1 MALKL
6 FLISLSMICL
16 LGVSQAHF
24 ETLVSYPVVSKT
36 ETKPNSFVEN
46 ANILHKASPGQ
57 RARFYRNAFMAY
69 DANKDGFVTRD
80 ELDNRSSE
88 TFPNNLRFA
97 SLVNVG
103 MIMALKKFDR
113 EGGKLRQIGI
123 DLEDYKRSMKKKLSE
138 VSNALKWI
146 GLNNFYV
153 VNIEIFLP
161 FFTLARSKIDQIAF

>member
-6 FLISLSMICL
+6 FIISLSMICL

-57 RARFYRNAFMAY
+57 RARFYRNAYKSY

-80 ELDNRSSE
+80 ELDNKNSE
-88 TFPNNLRFA
+88 TLPNNLRFA
-97 SLVNVG
+97 SLTNVG
-103 MIMALKKFDR
+103 MSIALKKFDR

-123 DLEDYKRSMKKKLSE
+123 DLEDFKRSMKKKLSE
-138 VSNALKWI
+138 VSNASKMNR
-146 GLNNFYV
+146 LNNF
-153 VNIEIFLP
+153 
-161 FFTLARSKIDQIAF
+161 

>member
-57 RARFYRNAFMAY
+57 RARFYRNAFQAY

-138 VSNALKWI
+138 VSNASKMNR
-146 GLNNFYV
+146 LNNF
-153 VNIEIFLP
+153 
-161 FFTLARSKIDQIAF
+161 